1 MDKLIDNSEIN
12 KQKRSQ
18 WLKYGLLIAA
28 VAAAAYLF
36 RNKLSR
42 SADANEFNIVSVT
55 RGDMLNTLTAS
66 GVVVAASELSINAP
80 VPTEIKRV
88 LIGSGRPVKKG
99 DLIMQLDEEYTRL
112 NYEQLKDEL
121 SLKKNNV
128 DKLKLEYDK
137 NLVDLGY
144 QDQIKALRL
153 DELRS
158 EVADRQQLQ
167 KVGGATI
174 EEVEQ
179 AQLALKIAEIE
190 KKMLENELQYKQNVN
205 SNDKRS
211 LELEYTIQEK
221 KLKEL
226 SRKLRETSVRAPR
239 NGVITWINEDIGRK
253 VNTGEPLVRIAN
265 LDRYRVE
272 AFTSDRNSQKI
283 NIGQPVKVKINQ
295 REVDGSITTILPEVE
310 NNRVKFIVELADAAS
325 DILRPNIRA
334 DVNIIVDQ
342 KDNVLQ
348 VRKGQAFKGASVQ
361 DIFVI
366 QGDKAVKRRIEK
378 GIVNSDGVEIISG
391 LAEGDRIIITDTEE
405 YNHLSEFTIKK

>member
-42 SADANEFNIVSVT
+42 SADAKEFNIVSVT